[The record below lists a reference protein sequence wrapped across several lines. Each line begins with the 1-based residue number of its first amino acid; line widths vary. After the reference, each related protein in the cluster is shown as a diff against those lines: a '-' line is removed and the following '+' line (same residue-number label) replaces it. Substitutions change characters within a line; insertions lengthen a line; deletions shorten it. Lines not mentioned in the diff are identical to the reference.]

1 VNARVL
7 IAGAGGLGCPAS
19 LALAKAGV
27 SRLTVVDPDT
37 VDLSNLHRQLWYRTA
52 DVGQLKAPLVAER
65 LQAAFPDLEVV
76 GRTVEI
82 SAANAEALFREHDLV
97 IDGTDGVATKFL
109 LSDTAVLTGTPLVY
123 GGVLRL
129 SGQAMVIR
137 RGGPCLRCLF
147 ESVPSG
153 DDVPTCA
160 QAGVLGPMAGVIGGL
175 QALLALGCLAP
186 GGQAGGGAGAGDAA
200 TLHLFDGATLSA
212 RTVTVRRSPDCVARH
227 EVAA

>member
-1 VNARVL
+1 MNARVL

-27 SRLTVVDPDT
+27 ARITLVDPDT

-52 DVGQLKAPLVAER
+52 DVGQLKAPLAAER
-65 LQAAFPDLEVV
+65 LQAAFPDLEAA
-76 GRTVEI
+76 GKAVEI
-82 SAANAEALFREHDLV
+82 TAANAEALFREHDLV
-97 IDGTDGVATKFL
+97 IDGTDGVAAKFL

-123 GGVLRL
+123 GGVLRM

-147 ESVPSG
+147 EAVPAG

-160 QAGVLGPMAGVIGGL
+160 QAGVLGAMAGVVGGV
-175 QALLALGCLAP
+175 QALLALQHLGRKLD
-186 GGQAGGGAGAGDAA
+186 AGPEGDAA
-200 TLHLFDGATLSA
+200 TLHLFDGATLA
-212 RTVTVRRSPDCVARH
+212 GRTVAVRRAPDCAARH
-227 EVAA
+227 EGAA